1 MIPAVD
7 PIDVDPIDVG
17 KRMQAHAGNS
27 LGFAVDS
34 TLPASLTAQVAQG
47 LREAIR
53 KGVLKVGEPL
63 PSREALAQRLGVSEC
78 VVRAALR
85 DLAADR
91 LVVGKPRRGHVV
103 LAVPQERRAR
113 LVLDIETANL
123 GSFCS
128 HISVMACAHA
138 IQRQGHR
145 VLSVVLGTDARETPY
160 LRPLQEALQL
170 RPDMAVVRV
179 ASSRRA
185 LVTRLLASCGC
196 PYATVTLGKLTR
208 SPGRFA
214 GNLCHNVDD
223 AISDLVAACVRM
235 GVRSALQVD
244 FGVDTYIRAD
254 LAFEQAGV
262 FVERLSVPLVGNR
275 SLDDIAQAAC
285 AATERRLALG
295 TLPDVFYVSDD
306 YLAQGVCEAFRRRKI
321 ACPRDTRLV
330 VYANRGS
337 GLFPFGDLA
346 RIEFDPSRDGR
357 EIARCVLAW
366 LETGTLGRYDNPHR
380 FVSGRSFLNMPYFGS

>member
-1 MIPAVD
+1 
-7 PIDVDPIDVG
+7 
-17 KRMQAHAGNS
+17 MQAHAGNS

-160 LRPLQEALQL
+160 LRPLQEALQQ

-285 AATERRLALG
+285 AATERRPGADRVRPEPGRTRDRALR
-295 TLPDVFYVSDD
+295 V
-306 YLAQGVCEAFRRRKI
+306 GVAAHGNAGPLRQSASVRRRTKLLGVTSLSPVRTSGAAGTRVFR
-321 ACPRDTRLV
+321 ACATARRFWYTTPLKG
-330 VYANRGS
+330 ANHG
-337 GLFPFGDLA
+337 
-346 RIEFDPSRDGR
+346 
-357 EIARCVLAW
+357 
-366 LETGTLGRYDNPHR
+366 
-380 FVSGRSFLNMPYFGS
+380 

>member
-1 MIPAVD
+1 
-7 PIDVDPIDVG
+7 
-17 KRMQAHAGNS
+17 MQSHIEKS
-27 LGFAVDS
+27 LGFSVDS
-34 TLPASLTAQVAQG
+34 RRPASLTTQVAQG

-53 KGVLKVGEPL
+53 SGVLKVGSAL
-63 PSREALAQRLGVSEC
+63 PSRAALAQVLGVSEC

-91 LVVGKPRRGHVV
+91 LVAGKPRRGHVV
-103 LAVPQERRAR
+103 LAVPQERRPR
-113 LVLDIETANL
+113 LVLDIETATL

-128 HISVMACAHA
+128 HISAMACAHA
-138 IQRQGHR
+138 IQRRGHR
-145 VLSVVLGTDARETPY
+145 VLSVVLGADARDTPY

-185 LVTRLLASCGC
+185 LVTHLLASCGC
-196 PYATVTLGKLTR
+196 PYATVTLGNLTR

-223 AISDLVAACVRM
+223 AISDLAAACVQA

-254 LAFEQAGV
+254 QAFARAGV
-262 FVERLSVPLVGNR
+262 FVERLSVPLAGNR
-275 SLDDIAQAAC
+275 SLDDIAEAAC
-285 AATERRLALG
+285 AATERRIAHG

-306 YLAQGVCEAFRRRKI
+306 YLAQGVREAFRRRGI

-346 RIEFDPSRDGR
+346 RIEFDPCRDGR

-380 FVSGRSFLNMPYFGS
+380 FVNGRSFSA

>member
-17 KRMQAHAGNS
+17 KLMQAHAGNS

-63 PSREALAQRLGVSEC
+63 PPREALAQRLGVSEC

-128 HISVMACAHA
+128 HISVMASLTPSA
-138 IQRQGHR
+138 
-145 VLSVVLGTDARETPY
+145 SVT
-160 LRPLQEALQL
+160 
-170 RPDMAVVRV
+170 
-179 ASSRRA
+179 
-185 LVTRLLASCGC
+185 TRLRWTC
-196 PYATVTLGKLTR
+196 ATSTSFAVTLR
-208 SPGRFA
+208 SGSTTPLSQNGP
-214 GNLCHNVDD
+214 
-223 AISDLVAACVRM
+223 S
-235 GVRSALQVD
+235 
-244 FGVDTYIRAD
+244 FGC
-254 LAFEQAGV
+254 
-262 FVERLSVPLVGNR
+262 SSKSP
-275 SLDDIAQAAC
+275 
-285 AATERRLALG
+285 
-295 TLPDVFYVSDD
+295 P
-306 YLAQGVCEAFRRRKI
+306 
-321 ACPRDTRLV
+321 
-330 VYANRGS
+330 
-337 GLFPFGDLA
+337 
-346 RIEFDPSRDGR
+346 
-357 EIARCVLAW
+357 
-366 LETGTLGRYDNPHR
+366 
-380 FVSGRSFLNMPYFGS
+380 